1 MVADNSA
8 NVSMKKDT
16 IQRKWNISTGNLYA
30 DVVKTYALNVF
41 SSSIMYYYLSEVT
54 SGIRLLFVDGMTSAL
69 YIELRAEARTARV
82 IGHVG
87 Y

>member
-1 MVADNSA
+1 
-8 NVSMKKDT
+8 
-16 IQRKWNISTGNLYA
+16 
-30 DVVKTYALNVF
+30 
-41 SSSIMYYYLSEVT
+41 MYYYLSEVT

>member
-1 MVADNSA
+1 MTKTIVNS
-8 NVSMKKDT
+8 
-16 IQRKWNISTGNLYA
+16 
-30 DVVKTYALNVF
+30 
-41 SSSIMYYYLSEVT
+41 
-54 SGIRLLFVDGMTSAL
+54 MTSAL